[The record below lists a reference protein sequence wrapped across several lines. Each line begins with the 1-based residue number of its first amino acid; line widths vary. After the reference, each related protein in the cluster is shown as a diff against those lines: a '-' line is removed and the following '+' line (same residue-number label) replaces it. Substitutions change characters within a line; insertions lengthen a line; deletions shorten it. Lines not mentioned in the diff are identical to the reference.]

1 MNNVL
6 NHWSAFCEVLTGRNN
21 DLATLNS
28 QIESH
33 IFRLLRNRRQS
44 NMIQVITSVL
54 IFVTWSTPS
63 KHFTTSPQQ
72 AAQFSPKKNNA
83 QKDRIKLR
91 SGLQCSTAVAVRF
104 ANNVTNPMP
113 YFWYRVFTC
122 SECCVPFH
130 FSIDIVCCPCA
141 VWSMYMVQSISIIF
155 AKRMEKF
162 SFSFLPR
169 TQKDCSISNEP
180 VTSTLNWVKE
190 NAAIGCNGSN
200 YPKNN
205 KSELVAACF
214 CLFACIVFGFGC
226 LRRHQHFCSIPFL
239 RLCFSWKSKSPTK
252 LSANSNAN
260 WGDAGYNFFVWAA
273 NRKELSIKNPKT
285 QTTRIEYRQIIKRR
299 H

>member
-1 MNNVL
+1 MY
-6 NHWSAFCEVLTGRNN
+6 WTIEVHSVRYWLVETMIWLPWILKSN
-21 DLATLNS
+21 
-28 QIESH
+28 H
-33 IFRLLRNRRQS
+33 IFSPASQS
-44 NMIQVITSVL
+44 SAVQYDPSNYVGIDFRYL
-54 IFVTWSTPS
+54 INSIETLHNQS
-63 KHFTTSPQQ
+63 TTSCTI
-72 AAQFSPKKNNA
+72 FA

-141 VWSMYMVQSISIIF
+141 LWSMYMVQSISIIF

-169 TQKDCSISNEP
+169 TQKDSSISNEP

>member
-1 MNNVL
+1 ML
-6 NHWSAFCEVLTGRNN
+6 LIRC
-21 DLATLNS
+21 
-28 QIESH
+28 H
-33 IFRLLRNRRQS
+33 IFGIECLRAQNVVFRSIFLLILCVVRVPCGQC
-44 NMIQVITSVL
+44 
-54 IFVTWSTPS
+54 TWYKAFLLYSQNGWKS
-63 KHFTTSPQQ
+63 
-72 AAQFSPKKNNA
+72 
-83 QKDRIKLR
+83 
-91 SGLQCSTAVAVRF
+91 
-104 ANNVTNPMP
+104 
-113 YFWYRVFTC
+113 
-122 SECCVPFH
+122 FH
-130 FSIDIVCCPCA
+130 FPFCRERKKIA
-141 VWSMYMVQSISIIF
+141 
-155 AKRMEKF
+155 
-162 SFSFLPR
+162 
-169 TQKDCSISNEP
+169 EP

>member
-21 DLATLNS
+21 ALATLNS

-54 IFVTWSTPS
+54 IFVTWSTPP

-130 FSIDIVCCPCA
+130 FSIDIVCCPSA
-141 VWSMYMVQSISIIF
+141 VWSMYMLQSISIIF

-162 SFSFLPR
+162 SFSSLPR

-205 KSELVAACF
+205 KWTCGGVFLFVRLYSFRFRLFTATSTFLLNSFSQIMFQLKIEITHKTECQFKCELRWF
-214 CLFACIVFGFGC
+214 WL
-226 LRRHQHFCSIPFL
+226 
-239 RLCFSWKSKSPTK
+239 
-252 LSANSNAN
+252 
-260 WGDAGYNFFVWAA
+260 
-273 NRKELSIKNPKT
+273 
-285 QTTRIEYRQIIKRR
+285 
-299 H
+299 